1 MPTGHI
7 FTQKQLTDKNITMKK
22 IIAIILVF
30 MSLQVESQQIIAY
43 DDSTLAMVTGNDT
56 IQFSFSQTEAEQ
68 STRLLIKHGFK
79 RLRSKL
85 PKSSFLSSNF
95 TSTSTTPSNV
105 LPLSFNGKA
114 GNVYR
119 VELIADYQTA
129 ATTTGCIIGIGTNGS
144 GNVKGFIKSAVS
156 ANAAATELA
165 IPLRSF
171 SGAGSSLTTTGVSA
185 INTPHSIHLVAVIRC
200 TADGVFG
207 IRFGSEVEGSQAQ
220 LNTGSVLIVQEL

>member
-1 MPTGHI
+1 
-7 FTQKQLTDKNITMKK
+7 MKK
-22 IIAIILVF
+22 LIVLILIF
-30 MSLQVESQQIIAY
+30 LSLHVKAQQIIAY
-43 DDSTLAMVTGNDT
+43 DDSTLAIVNGNDT
-56 IQFSFSQTEAEQ
+56 TQFSFSFSESEK
-68 STRLLIKHGFK
+68 SIRLLLNHRFK
-79 RLRSKL
+79 RLRSQL
-85 PKSSFLSSNF
+85 PKSNFLPNNF

-144 GNVKGFIKSAVS
+144 GNVRGFIKGSVS
-156 ANAAATELA
+156 ATAVATELS
-165 IPLRSF
+165 IPLRAF

-220 LNTGSVLIVQEL
+220 LNAGSVLIIQEL

>member
-1 MPTGHI
+1 
-7 FTQKQLTDKNITMKK
+7 MKK
-22 IIAIILVF
+22 II
-30 MSLQVESQQIIAY
+30 IIAGLFFCGKMAFSQNIIATS
-43 DDSTLAMVTGNDT
+43 DSTVAVIKGNDT
-56 IQFSFSQTEAEQ
+56 IQIPYSDYDSYNVLNTHKM
-68 STRLLIKHGFK
+68 RL
-79 RLRSKL
+79 LRSKL
-85 PKSSFLSSNF
+85 PKSNFINSNF

-144 GNVKGFIKSAVS
+144 GNVRGFIKGSVS
-156 ANAAATELA
+156 ATAAATELS
-165 IPLRSF
+165 IPLRAF

-220 LNTGSVLIVQEL
+220 LNAGSVLIIQEL